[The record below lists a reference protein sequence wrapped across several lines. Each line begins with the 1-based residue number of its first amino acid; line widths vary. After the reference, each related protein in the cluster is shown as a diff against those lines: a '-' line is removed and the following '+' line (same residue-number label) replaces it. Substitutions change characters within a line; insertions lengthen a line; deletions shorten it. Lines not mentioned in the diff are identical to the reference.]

1 MKKIYGKLA
10 VTNMKNNKQLYL
22 PYLLT
27 AMLSVVMFYTMVALR
42 YNSGIRQIRGGENL
56 LSFLGLG
63 QWVIGIFVVIFLFYT
78 NNSSNSTSAGS
89 LKSPRGL
96 TETVPT
102 FTPSG
107 IQFRLNCCLK
117 KRV

>member
-1 MKKIYGKLA
+1 MKRIYGKLA
-10 VTNMKNNKQLYL
+10 LTNMKNNKQLYL

-78 NNSSNSTSAGS
+78 NSFIMKRRKKELGIYNILGSTKAALVISGS
-89 LKSPRGL
+89 IS
-96 TETVPT
+96 
-102 FTPSG
+102 
-107 IQFRLNCCLK
+107 
-117 KRV
+117 